1 MSVNCNVALPLVH
14 VSRNYHHH
22 HMCIPVDAMW
32 GSKNLSCNF
41 SEKKNW
47 GVKSTGPGPVEKTNK
62 LLTYTSQI
70 QNWLLTG
77 QNLLPVTDKQNNNN
91 NNNIAF
97 FPKQVGVG

>member
-1 MSVNCNVALPLVH
+1 
-14 VSRNYHHH
+14 
-22 HMCIPVDAMW
+22 
-32 GSKNLSCNF
+32 
-41 SEKKNW
+41 
-47 GVKSTGPGPVEKTNK
+47 VKSTGPGPVEKTNK

>member
-1 MSVNCNVALPLVH
+1 MTANCNVALPLVH
-14 VSRNYHHH
+14 
-22 HMCIPVDAMW
+22 HMCILVDAMQ
-32 GSKNLSCNF
+32 GSKTWC
-41 SEKKNW
+41 
-47 GVKSTGPGPVEKTNK
+47 VKSTGPGPVEKTNK

-97 FPKQVGVG
+97 LPKQVGVG